1 MAYKLIGK
9 DFTPVDVV
17 AKVTGRAKYAEDF
30 RAERMAF
37 CKTLSSPMP
46 HARIRNI
53 DTSAATRVSGFLGI
67 LTADDVPQFPPP
79 QPPILSK
86 DEVTYVGHPI
96 LAVAAESEAAAAE
109 AIEAIKI
116 DFQQLPHVIDPL
128 ESLFPG
134 GPNAR
139 SNGNVAA
146 AQINLQTMKWEAS
159 DFAAAGDDKLPM
171 GKPAEEWAYGDVEA
185 GFKAAKLVM
194 DESFVAGGYP
204 HHSMEP
210 RTTFAYWEGGKCFLH
225 GSNQSH
231 TSAVPNIARLIGI
244 PPEDLVLIAEFCG
257 GGFGS
262 KIPGYPNMAIAA
274 LLSKKIGR
282 PVMHRISRAEE
293 YAIGS
298 ARPSFQGRMKLGFR
312 ADGKLLAADLYIVQE
327 TGPHQGAGDF
337 RSAGVCLSMLYQP
350 EAMRYRGMPVLT
362 NTPPTGPQR
371 GPGEN
376 QFVPAFEPILDKA
389 ARELGIDRIAIR
401 KLNAPESSSRIGSDR
416 GPLTSAFIKEALDK
430 GAGMFSWDE
439 KKARSGQRNG
449 RKVTGIGIG
458 QGYHSAGS
466 NGFDGLLRITP
477 DGKLHI
483 HTGVGNLGTFSHSAT
498 ARVAAEILN
507 YSWDNAII
515 ERGDTRR
522 GLPWN
527 SNQAGSLTASTQSRT
542 MYVAAVDMK
551 EKLLDIAAQILGG
564 KADDYDLGN
573 EKVVSKG
580 DASKAITYAQAAQK
594 AIELGGK
601 YAGKD
606 VPKDINPVTAQGVGM
621 IAGTGLIAVAKDNLP
636 RVGITPGLT
645 VSFAEIE
652 LDTETGKFE
661 IKEMLCVADCGT
673 VLHPQGLGHQIQGG
687 NVMGI
692 GLAHLERHVYDPKL
706 GIPTTQGIEQ
716 SKPPTYLDVPAQI
729 GWGAV
734 DKPDPQNPVGV
745 KGVGEPVQ
753 GSGASAI
760 TSAIADAL
768 GGHLFNRTPVSLDMI
783 LNHLNK
789 RPQAHKPLQINT
801 V

>member
-9 DFTPVDVV
+9 DFTPHDVV
-17 AKVTGRAKYAEDF
+17 AKVTGRAKYAEDI

-37 CKTLSSPMP
+37 CRTLSSPMP

-53 DTSAATRVSGFLGI
+53 DTSAAMKVPGVLGI

-86 DEVTYVGHPI
+86 DEVLYVGHPI
-96 LAVAAESEAAAAE
+96 LAVAAESEAAAAD

-116 DFQQLPHVIDPL
+116 DLQQLPHVTDPL

-146 AQINLQTMKWEAS
+146 AQINLQTLKWEAA
-159 DFAAAGDDKLPM
+159 DFAAAGDDKLPT
-171 GKPAEEWAYGDVEA
+171 GKPAEEWSYGDMEA
-185 GFKAAKLVM
+185 GFKAAKLVIE
-194 DESFVAGGYP
+194 ESFVSGGYP

-210 RTTFAYWEGGKCFLH
+210 RTTFAYWEGGKCFLY

-231 TSAVPNIARLIGI
+231 TSAVPNIARFIGI
-244 PPEDLVLIAEFCG
+244 PPEDLVFIAEFCG

-274 LLSKKIGR
+274 LMSKKIGR
-282 PVMHRISRAEE
+282 PVMHRISRNEE

-298 ARPSFQGRMKLGFR
+298 ARPSFQGRVKLGFR
-312 ADGKLLAADLYIVQE
+312 ADGRLIAADLYIVQE

-337 RSAGVCLSMLYQP
+337 RSAGNCLSLLYQP
-350 EAMRYRGMPVLT
+350 EAMRYRAVPVLT

-376 QFVPAFEPILDKA
+376 QFVPALEPMMDKA

-401 KLNAPESSSRIGSDR
+401 TINAPDSSSKIGSDR
-416 GPLTSAFIKEALDK
+416 GPLTSAFIKEALAK
-430 GAGMFSWDE
+430 GAGLFNWDQR
-439 KKARSGQRNG
+439 KQRSGQRTG
-449 RKVTGIGIG
+449 TKLTGIGIG

-483 HTGVGNLGTFSHSAT
+483 HSGVGNLGTYSHSAT
-498 ARVAAEILN
+498 ARVAAEMLN
-507 YSWDNAII
+507 YNWDNTVI
-515 ERGDTRR
+515 ERGDSRR

-542 MYVAAVDMK
+542 MYVAAMDMK
-551 EKLLDIAAQILGG
+551 EKLLDIAARILGG
-564 KADDYDLGN
+564 APADYDLGD
-573 EKVVSKG
+573 EKVVSKT
-580 DASKAITYAQAAQK
+580 DPSKSISYTQAAAK
-594 AIELGGK
+594 AMELGGA
-601 YAGKD
+601 YVGKE
-606 VPKDINPVTAQGVGM
+606 VPKDINPLTKDSVAM

-645 VSFAEIE
+645 TSFAEIE
-652 LDTETGKFE
+652 LDTETGKIE

-673 VLHPQGLGHQIQGG
+673 VLHPLGLGHQIAGG
-687 NVMGI
+687 QVMGI

-706 GIPTTQGIEQ
+706 GIPTTQGIER
-716 SKPPTYLDVPAQI
+716 SKPPTYLDVPQEIA
-729 GWGAV
+729 WAAV
-734 DKPDPQNPVGV
+734 EKPDPQNPIGV

-753 GSGASAI
+753 GSGAAAI
-760 TSAIADAL
+760 TSAISDAL

>member
-1 MAYKLIGK
+1 MAYRLIGK
-9 DFTPVDVV
+9 DFTPHDVV

-30 RAERMAF
+30 RADRMAF
-37 CKTLSSPMP
+37 CKTLASPIP
-46 HARIRNI
+46 HARIRNV
-53 DTSAATRVSGFLGI
+53 DTSAAMKVAGVFGI

-79 QPPILSK
+79 QPPILVK
-86 DEVTYVGHPI
+86 DEVTYVGQPI

-116 DFQQLPHVIDPL
+116 DFEQLPHVTDPL

-146 AQINLQTMKWEAS
+146 AQINLQTLKWDAS
-159 DFAAAGDDKLPM
+159 DFAAAGEDKLPA
-171 GKPAEEWAYGDVEA
+171 GKPAEEWSYGDVEA
-185 GFKAAKLVM
+185 GFKAAKLVL

-210 RTTFAYWEGGKCFLH
+210 RTTFSYWEGGKCFLY

-231 TSAVPNIARLIGI
+231 TSAVPNIARFIGI
-244 PPEDLVLIAEFCG
+244 PPENLVFIAEFCG

-262 KIPGYPNMAIAA
+262 KIPGYPNMAVAA
-274 LLSKKIGR
+274 LMSKKIGR
-282 PVMHRISRAEE
+282 PVMHRISRNEE

-298 ARPSFQGRMKLGFR
+298 ARPSFQGRVKLAFR

-350 EAMRYRGMPVLT
+350 EACRYRGVPVLT

-376 QFVPAFEPILDKA
+376 QFVPALEPMMDKA

-401 KLNAPESSSRIGSDR
+401 KLNAPESDSKIGSDR

-430 GAGMFSWDE
+430 GASLFNWEE
-439 KKARSGQRNG
+439 KKRRSGQRNG

-483 HTGVGNLGTFSHSAT
+483 HTGVGNLGTYSHSAT
-498 ARVAAEILN
+498 ARVAADILN

-515 ERGDTRR
+515 ERGDSRR
-522 GLPWN
+522 ALPWN

-551 EKLLDIAAQILGG
+551 QKLTDIAAQMLGG
-564 KADDYDLGN
+564 APDGYDLGD
-573 EKVVSKG
+573 EKVVSKT
-580 DASKAITYAQAAQK
+580 DPTKSITYAQAAQK

-601 YAGKD
+601 YVGKE
-606 VPKDINPVTAQGVGM
+606 VPKDINPLTKDSVEM

-645 VSFAEIE
+645 TTFAEIE

-673 VLHPQGLGHQIQGG
+673 VLHPLGLGHQIAGG

-706 GIPTTQGIEQ
+706 GIPTTQGIER
-716 SKPPTYLDVPAQI
+716 SKPPTYLDVPAEI
-729 GWGAV
+729 GWAAV
-734 DKPDPQNPVGV
+734 EKPDPQNPIGV

-760 TSAIADAL
+760 TSAISDAL

-783 LNHLNK
+783 LNFLNK
-789 RPQAHKPLQINT
+789 RPQAHKPLQVNT

>member
-1 MAYKLIGK
+1 MAEKLVGK

-37 CKTLSSPMP
+37 CKTLSSPIP

-53 DTSAATRVSGFLGI
+53 DVSAATKVPGFLGI

-79 QPPILSK
+79 QPPILTK
-86 DEVTYVGHPI
+86 DEVLYVGHPI

-116 DFQQLPHVIDPL
+116 DFQQLPHVTDPL

-146 AQINLQTMKWEAS
+146 AQINLQTLKWEAS
-159 DFAAAGDDKLPM
+159 DFAAAGDDKLPE
-171 GKPAEEWAYGDVEA
+171 GKPAEEWKYGDIDA
-185 GFKAAKLVM
+185 GFKAAKLVL

-204 HHSMEP
+204 HHSMET
-210 RTTFAYWEGGKCFLH
+210 RSAFAYWEGTKCILH

-244 PPEDLVLIAEFCG
+244 PPEDLVFIAEFCG

-298 ARPSFQGRMKLGFR
+298 ARPSFQGRMKLGFAANGR
-312 ADGKLLAADLYIVQE
+312 LLAADLYIVQE

-337 RSAGVCLSMLYQP
+337 RSAGNCLSMLYQP
-350 EAMRYRGMPVLT
+350 AAMRYRGVPVLT

-376 QFVPAFEPILDKA
+376 QFVPAIEPIMDKA
-389 ARELGIDRIAIR
+389 ARDLG
-401 KLNAPESSSRIGSDR
+401 
-416 GPLTSAFIKEALDK
+416 
-430 GAGMFSWDE
+430 
-439 KKARSGQRNG
+439 
-449 RKVTGIGIG
+449 VG

-483 HTGVGNLGTFSHSAT
+483 HTGVGNLGTYSHSAT
-498 ARVAAEILN
+498 ARVAADILN

-515 ERGDTRR
+515 ERGDSRR

-551 EKLLDIAAQILGG
+551 EKLTDIAAQMLGG
-564 KADDYDLGN
+564 AAADYDLGD
-573 EKVVSKG
+573 EKVVSKA
-580 DASKAITYAQAAQK
+580 DASKSITYAQAAKK
-594 AIELGGK
+594 AMELGGK
-601 YAGKD
+601 YTGKE
-606 VPKDINPVTAQGVGM
+606 VPNDINPVTKHGVDM

-645 VSFAEIE
+645 VTFAEVE
-652 LDTETGKFE
+652 LDTETGKVD

-673 VLHPQGLGHQIQGG
+673 VLHPLGLGHQIAGG

-692 GLAHLERHVYDPKL
+692 GLAHLERHVYDAKL
-706 GIPTTQGIEQ
+706 GIPTTQSIEQ
-716 SKPPTYLDVPAQI
+716 SKPPTYLDVPAEI

-734 DKPDPQNPVGV
+734 DKPDPQNPIGV
-745 KGVGEPVQ
+745 KGVGEP
-753 GSGASAI
+753 
-760 TSAIADAL
+760 
-768 GGHLFNRTPVSLDMI
+768 
-783 LNHLNK
+783 
-789 RPQAHKPLQINT
+789 
-801 V
+801 